1 MKIPT
6 EMNKKTIQDLIP
18 KAMLAIKQVGIV
30 GTDEKFNKVHKGY
43 INALGPNIVQSGLLP
58 TLIFYNKDERKLWLK
73 ALYYMQ
79 EVISR
84 ETESADIEP
93 TAIIK
98 LITGGEEGR
107 VKDLKSRTRDW
118 EHKILEYAI
127 ALKLALRT
135 FVVEEPK
142 KDEMEQQ
149 EGSEL

>member
-1 MKIPT
+1 
-6 EMNKKTIQDLIP
+6 MNTKTIQDLIP

-30 GTDEKFNKVHKGY
+30 GKDEKFNKVHKGY
-43 INALGPNIVQSGLLP
+43 INALGPNIIQSGLLP

-98 LITGGEEGR
+98 LIRG
-107 VKDLKSRTRDW
+107 KSKRFKVQDKRLGAQNT
-118 EHKILEYAI
+118 
-127 ALKLALRT
+127 
-135 FVVEEPK
+135 
-142 KDEMEQQ
+142 
-149 EGSEL
+149 